1 MLYNEFNQPIGSEIK
16 NYNIPLLP
24 NISKLKG
31 NFVKLEKLD
40 ENISLTYLITLAK
53 KKNGLIGHIY
63 LLNR

>member
-40 ENISLTYLITLAK
+40 EKHITHLFNHFSQ

-63 LLNR
+63 LNR